1 MKWHGA
7 SKLPGVSQWRRIDL
21 LVVPWDERGAAL
33 LYFTGNDIFNRS
45 MRLLASKKGYGLNQR
60 GLFRDVLRGPRREKL
75 TDGTKVEGKDEKVS
89 SHTVPVPREKRM
101 LMDMCALQRIFEIL
115 GVPYRTPEE
124 RIC

>member
-7 SKLPGVSQWRRIDL
+7 SKLLGVQQWRRIDL

-75 TDGTKVEGKDEKVS
+75 TNGTKAEGEDEKVS
-89 SHTVPVPREKRM
+89 PHTVPLPRESKAKGC
-101 LMDMCALQRIFEIL
+101 LCATADLRDSW
-115 GVPYRTPEE
+115 GSV
-124 RIC
+124 

>member
-1 MKWHGA
+1 M
-7 SKLPGVSQWRRIDL
+7 
-21 LVVPWDERGAAL
+21 VPWDERGAAL

-60 GLFRDVLRGPRREKL
+60 GLFKDVMRGPRREKL
-75 TDGTKVEGKDEKVS
+75 TEGTKVEGRDEKVS
-89 SHTVPVPREKRM
+89 LHPVPVPKRRGV
-101 LMDMCALQRIFEIL
+101 LMIVSGSQRIFEIL

>member
-7 SKLPGVSQWRRIDL
+7 SKLLGVQQWRRIDL

-75 TDGTKVEGKDEKVS
+75 TNGTKAEGEDEKVS
-89 SHTVPVPREKRM
+89 PYTASIPRERKANGCLCITADLR
-101 LMDMCALQRIFEIL
+101 DSR
-115 GVPYRTPEE
+115 GSV
-124 RIC
+124 